1 MSIRG
6 VAYHGGVVT
15 VAGAIRGFSGRGV
28 VMAGVG

>member
-6 VAYHGGVVT
+6 ATCHGGVVT
-15 VAGAIRGFSGRGV
+15 VVGAIRGFSGRGV